1 MFNQIFLYQ
10 EVVGYNLRCST
21 ASYNF
26 IFTISLQFWGFKMD
40 FFVIYHIGLKLA
52 ENQNLT
58 DQFFFGIFWVSMAQT
73 IKNNLPDPQNC
84 KKWPLVP
91 SKCLN

>member
-1 MFNQIFLYQ
+1 MFNPIFLYQ

-58 DQFFFGIFWVSMAQT
+58 DQFFLEFFGFLWLKQ
-73 IKNNLPDPQNC
+73 
-84 KKWPLVP
+84 
-91 SKCLN
+91 